1 MEIQGMII
9 AALEPRSGVAKST
22 GKPFKVAQY
31 IIETQEQYPRKVV
44 IDVFGEERINQ
55 FNIQTGELLTVYFDV
70 DAREYN
76 GNWYNTIRA
85 YNVTRVSEQA
95 TIKTDELPDFLLEE
109 PGEPGISP
117 F

>member
-1 MEIQGMII
+1 MEIQGKII
-9 AALEPRSGVAKST
+9 APLEPRSGVAKTT

-31 IIETQEQYPRKVV
+31 LIETQEQYPRKVV
-44 IDVFGEERINQ
+44 FEVFGEERINQ

-76 GNWYNTIRA
+76 GKWYNTLRA
-85 YNVTRVSEQA
+85 YNVSRVAELA
-95 TIKTDELPDFLLEE
+95 TVTTQDLPDFLLEE
-109 PGEPGISP
+109 PEESGIPP